1 MMNDTIWTTDA
12 GTFAFRMPPEP
23 EWEWCLGGNWS
34 LTVRPSGKVP
44 NWFHRLMLRWCLG
57 IHWRR
62 IPRTTSDRHK
72 EGDSR

>member
-1 MMNDTIWTTDA
+1 MSDHLWTTEA
-12 GTFAFRMPPEP
+12 GTLTFRMPPEP
-23 EWEWCLGGNWS
+23 EWEWCLGGNWFA

-62 IPRTTSDRHK
+62 VTPQATDTK
-72 EGDSR
+72 GDKSP